1 MGEALGAL
9 GGVFRKGDLR
19 RLGLAYLTSLLAL
32 WANGIVIAVYAF
44 EVGGT
49 TLVGVAAIVRLVPAA
64 LVAPFAAALAD
75 RYPRRRVLIGTDLS
89 RAVLTGAVAA
99 AVAADLPAG
108 VVFALSGSIAVAGT
122 PFQPAKGAL
131 LPALAANPQE
141 LTAANTAMSTFES
154 VSMFA
159 GPALGGMVLALGSIQ
174 LAFAFIGL
182 LCVFSAAQVAWIR
195 DPGADHVADRS
206 EPESRLAEATAGFRA
221 IRADSRLQTMIGLL
235 GVQVLIDGI
244 LTVSIV
250 AIAFELLGEGEA
262 WVGYL
267 NAAVGIGGVLGAV
280 ATLTLAGRRGLG
292 AVFGLGL
299 AAWGIPLALIGVVPG
314 TVAALLFLGVLGVAN
329 TVVDAAVNTLLQR
342 TTPDEVLGRV
352 FGVLESVIIGAVA
365 AGSMLAP
372 ALIAGFGIEGAL
384 IASGLVL
391 PVLAVVA
398 RPALA
403 RIDATTSPPT
413 RRLELLGAIPMFA
426 VLRPARLE
434 GIAARL
440 EDVRFPAG
448 REIIRQGDSGD
459 LFFIIDSGTVEVLEG
474 GHHVSTAG
482 PGEYFGEIALIR
494 DIPRTATVIARS
506 DVELLSLER
515 EDFLAAVTGN
525 QLSSQAAEAVVA
537 ARLR

>member
-1 MGEALGAL
+1 
-9 GGVFRKGDLR
+9 
-19 RLGLAYLTSLLAL
+19 
-32 WANGIVIAVYAF
+32 
-44 EVGGT
+44 
-49 TLVGVAAIVRLVPAA
+49 
-64 LVAPFAAALAD
+64 
-75 RYPRRRVLIGTDLS
+75 
-89 RAVLTGAVAA
+89 
-99 AVAADLPAG
+99 
-108 VVFALSGSIAVAGT
+108 
-122 PFQPAKGAL
+122 
-131 LPALAANPQE
+131 
-141 LTAANTAMSTFES
+141 
-154 VSMFA
+154 
-159 GPALGGMVLALGSIQ
+159 
-174 LAFAFIGL
+174 
-182 LCVFSAAQVAWIR
+182 
-195 DPGADHVADRS
+195 
-206 EPESRLAEATAGFRA
+206 
-221 IRADSRLQTMIGLL
+221 
-235 GVQVLIDGI
+235 
-244 LTVSIV
+244 
-250 AIAFELLGEGEA
+250 
-262 WVGYL
+262 VGYL

-440 EDVRFPAG
+440 EDVHFPAG